1 MVKSKKENTTK
12 HSLKQGDF
20 GTSGNPAIINASTD
34 YELCDTRMTAYGGL
48 LALEKVMDLVNFKEL
63 FERYY
68 YSPGRKP
75 ELGCYRMVYG
85 LIMLLFI
92 GFSRIGHF
100 YYIRHD
106 PMVCGILHIKVLPAI
121 STFWRY
127 LSSLL
132 LNQSQSILN
141 LGAAIRRRVWQ
152 LCSLGYESICI
163 DVDTM
168 VSTVYGAIEGSR
180 KGHNTKHR
188 GKKGLRPVFLFI
200 EETREYLCGT
210 QRSGTTMTDKE
221 MARLIRDI
229 RKYLPECVKHVL
241 IKGDAEFIGRE
252 TVHACEECGFK
263 YIFANKRCAASFDES
278 TWHTWNGYDYNETM
292 YEPNDWGK
300 RYRFVV
306 MRIRED
312 QKGDRQLD
320 MFDGENKYMHR
331 VFVTNES
338 GKSYTVIRMYDKRAS
353 VEGMIK
359 EAQQEGILAIPSK
372 RFLSNHCFFQIV
384 MLTYNIWRWMKL
396 LAGHQQIASKPRQ
409 EEVREGEM
417 GDAIKEASIV
427 NHTIRIARLKMLFI
441 AAKIVTHER
450 KTTVKYSEHDER
462 AAGIIDFMEYLDRK
476 RNELRPWDCAA

>member
-12 HSLKQGDF
+12 HSIKQGDL
-20 GTSGNPAIINASTD
+20 GTSGNPEIINASTD

-68 YSPGRKP
+68 CSPGRKP

-85 LIMLLFI
+85 LILLLFI

-106 PMVCGILHIKVLPAI
+106 SMVCGILQVRVLPAI

-132 LNQSQSILN
+132 LNQSESLLN

-152 LCSLGYESICI
+152 LCSLGYDSICI
-163 DVDTM
+163 DVDTT

-241 IKGDAEFIGRE
+241 VKGDGEFIGRE

-263 YIFANKRCAASFDES
+263 YIFANKRCAAVFDES
-278 TWHTWNGYDYNETM
+278 TWETWNEYDYNETM
-292 YEPNDWGK
+292 YEPKDWGK

-320 MFDGENKYMHR
+320 LFDGENKYMHR
-331 VFVTNES
+331 VFVTNEA
-338 GKSYTVIRMYDKRAS
+338 GRSYRVIRMYDKRAS

-396 LAGHQQIASKPRQ
+396 LAGHQQIMAKPQQ
-409 EEVREGEM
+409 EVIPENEM
-417 GDAIKEASIV
+417 GDVIKEANIV

-462 AAGIIDFMEYLDRK
+462 SAGIMDFMEYLDR
-476 RNELRPWDCAA
+476 RRSEPRPWACAA